1 MYSSLLADVVAAD
14 VVVVVVDDV
23 VVVVVDVVVDVVDV
37 VVVDVVVVVV
47 DDVVVAADAVETALT
62 HYLRWRAGSGRVE
75 EELDRRGE
83 GAGFE
88 ILQYS
93 VSWSYFA

>member
-1 MYSSLLADVVAAD
+1 MHVPIHALMYSSLLADVVAAD
-14 VVVVVVDDV
+14 VVDVVVVVD
-23 VVVVVDVVVDVVDV
+23 VVDVVVDVVD
-37 VVVDVVVVVV
+37 VVVVV